1 MANIGN
7 AVSSEATYKIPSFTD
22 DTHYFM
28 TVSDPNDSNM
38 RSNSLATAVSPN
50 SRPAAQGGLIVVPT
64 SGGVRQ

>member
-38 RSNSLATAVSPN
+38 RSNSRSTAVAPTT
-50 SRPAAQGGLIVVPT
+50 RPSAQGGVIFIST
-64 SGGVRQ
+64 TGGIRG